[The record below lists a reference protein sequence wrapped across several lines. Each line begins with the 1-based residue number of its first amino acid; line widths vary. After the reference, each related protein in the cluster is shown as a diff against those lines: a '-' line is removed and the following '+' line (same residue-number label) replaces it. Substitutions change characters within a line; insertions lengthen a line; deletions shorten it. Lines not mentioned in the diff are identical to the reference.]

1 MNRLTEWN
9 EELNSFMLRKG
20 YTPEE
25 YPTEVDLIN
34 SIGILEN
41 EIEKLRIEKQYYFSK
56 YKTNQNTM
64 NEIKEILGV
73 SNATN

>member
-9 EELNSFMLRKG
+9 EELNSFILSKG

-25 YPTEVDLIN
+25 YPTQIDLIN

-41 EIEKLRIEKQYYFSK
+41 EIEKLKIEKQYYFSK
-56 YKTNQNTM
+56 YKTSQNII
-64 NEIKEILGV
+64 NEIKEMLGV
-73 SNATN
+73 SNAAN